1 MGGSRGGFR
10 GGIGEG
16 GFRGSRGGIGE
27 GEFRGS
33 RGGFRGGIG
42 GSRGGFRGGDRDPT
56 ERFYPLLDG
65 PGRDAP

>member
-33 RGGFRGGIG
+33 RGGFRGG
-42 GSRGGFRGGDRDPT
+42 DRDPT